1 VDEEEEMADINIDR
15 KRTSVWP
22 WILGLIVLALLI
34 WALYELFDR
43 DDDLPETVG
52 SLTQPVP
59 AQLAPAAALPPLAA

>member
-43 DDDLPETVG
+43 KDDVPETVG
-52 SLTQPVP
+52 LLSQPVP
-59 AQLAPAAALPPLAA
+59 VLVAPATAA

>member
-15 KRTSVWP
+15 KRASVWP

-52 SLTQPVP
+52 ALTQPTP

>member
-1 VDEEEEMADINIDR
+1 MADINIDR

-43 DDDLPETVG
+43 KDDVPDTVG
-52 SLTQPVP
+52 LLSHPVP
-59 AQLAPAAALPPLAA
+59 ALATGIPSAAALAA